1 MQSLLQNILGKSLAN
16 MVNPFSGP
24 VFVCV
29 VSVTVGLG
37 GRILLVLWSYKG
49 FVVAKDSL
57 STLWLDLDS
66 ITLDYFI
73 LFFFYVKV
81 PGSLPEELCQKRL

>member
-37 GRILLVLWSYKG
+37 GKDLV
-49 FVVAKDSL
+49 ASL
-57 STLWLDLDS
+57 
-66 ITLDYFI
+66 
-73 LFFFYVKV
+73 
-81 PGSLPEELCQKRL
+81 ELQ